1 MYFRYYRVQ
10 KTRLGKSLK
19 ILVSEELSTS
29 NMFNGVKHSL
39 NLHSRTF
46 NIPADQYERN
56 LVANVSLSD
65 T

>member
-1 MYFRYYRVQ
+1 MYFEYYRLR

-46 NIPADQYERN
+46 NIPVDQYERN

>member
-1 MYFRYYRVQ
+1 MYFEYYRLR

-46 NIPADQYERN
+46 NIPADQYE
-56 LVANVSLSD
+56 
-65 T
+65 